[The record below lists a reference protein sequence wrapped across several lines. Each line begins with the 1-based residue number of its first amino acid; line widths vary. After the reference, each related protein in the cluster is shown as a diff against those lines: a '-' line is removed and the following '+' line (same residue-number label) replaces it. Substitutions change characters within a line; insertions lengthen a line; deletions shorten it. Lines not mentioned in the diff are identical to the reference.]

1 MAILG
6 WIGWGLSVLI
16 NLYMMVL
23 FARVILDWVQFF
35 ARGWRPSGIL
45 LVLAN
50 VLYALTDPPMDRALR
65 SAPAPRWWHG
75 NRCRFHALIPGA
87 YRWAA
92 LRYFPVL
99 FEPVA
104 PKKGDERSHKNDPH
118 LVMDVASVTIS
129 VIIFVT

>member
-16 NLYMMVL
+16 NLYMLVL

-35 ARGWRPSGIL
+35 ARGWRPSGVV

-50 VLYALTDPPMDRALR
+50 VLYALTDPPIRWIGRFVPPLR
-65 SAPAPRWWHG
+65 LGGGMAIDVG
-75 NRCRFHALIPGA
+75 FMLLFLVLIVGQ
-87 YRWAA
+87 
-92 LRYFPVL
+92 L

-104 PKKGDERSHKNDPH
+104 LKKGDERPHKNVRH

-129 VIIFVT
+129 AIILVT

>member
-23 FARVILDWVQFF
+23 LARVILDWGLFF

-50 VLYALTDPPMDRALR
+50 VLYALTDPPIRWIGRFVPPLR
-65 SAPAPRWWHG
+65 LG
-75 NRCRFHALIPGA
+75 
-87 YRWAA
+87 
-92 LRYFPVL
+92 
-99 FEPVA
+99 PVA
-104 PKKGDERSHKNDPH
+104 FDMAF
-118 LVMDVASVTIS
+118 LI
-129 VIIFVT
+129 VILGLGILGRLLQQFV